1 MKQGPKPAE
10 PRMEDVLA
18 SIRRAIDEN
27 AIGAPPDRFGGAMAE
42 LRAKLDRPPPAQ
54 DSRSRRDDGYNSIAS
69 PQLPQQQ
76 GFAGILGTS
85 RSREAARRAPEPEPI
100 EHEPE
105 PVTIPPEE
113 DGQPVYNNGYYGAPA
128 ADYDEPAPV
137 EAYQPAPPQVS
148 QRYLPPPARIE
159 HRQSYVPEPA
169 LMSESSSAAAQAS
182 FNQLAETVTRR
193 ALNELPIAEI
203 THELLRGM
211 LKEWL
216 DNNLPKI
223 VEKLVRE
230 EIERVVRRPQR

>member
-1 MKQGPKPAE
+1 MKQGQKPAE

-27 AIGAPPDRFGGAMAE
+27 AVGAPPDRFGGAMAE
-42 LRAKLDRPPPAQ
+42 LKAKLDRPPPAQ

-85 RSREAARRAPEPEPI
+85 RSREAARRAPEPI

-105 PVTIPPEE
+105 PVAIPAEEE
-113 DGQPVYNNGYYGAPA
+113 DGQPVYQNGYYGAPA
-128 ADYDEPAPV
+128 PDYDEPAPV
-137 EAYQPAPPQVS
+137 EPYQPAQPQSS
-148 QRYLPPPARIE
+148 QRYLLPPASME
-159 HRQSYVPEPA
+159 HRQSYAPEPA
-169 LMSESSSAAAQAS
+169 LMSESSSAAAHAS
-182 FNQLAETVTRR
+182 FHQLAETVTRR

-211 LKEWL
+211 LREWL
-216 DNNLPKI
+216 DSNLPNI
-223 VEKLVRE
+223 VERLVRE